1 MEKSIKTWLAEH
13 EEEFVKDLGRLIA
26 IDSVQGETKP
36 GAPFGEGPKKALEE
50 AMSLCE
56 GYGFSVNNM
65 ENYVGTAD

>member
-36 GAPFGEGPKKALEE
+36 GAPFGEGPKKA
-50 AMSLCE
+50 MVSP
-56 GYGFSVNNM
+56 
-65 ENYVGTAD
+65 

>member
-36 GAPFGEGPKKALEE
+36 GAPFGEGPKKALGRHCPFAK
-50 AMSLCE
+50 AMASP
-56 GYGFSVNNM
+56 
-65 ENYVGTAD
+65 